1 MEVSGLN
8 PNVQM
13 NRYLNT
19 EERGLLESSVAELN
33 SDLTARNKRV
43 AKTEMGKDDFLLILV
58 KQLSNQ
64 DPTAPVEDKQFI
76 AQMAQFSSLEQMTN
90 MAEGFNRLSEVIAA
104 SNSAAL
110 IGREVT
116 VVDGENTVT
125 GIVEE
130 VKGREYPQVK
140 INGYYYSFDKVES
153 VRS

>member
-1 MEVSGLN
+1 MQVSGMNQNITLN
-8 PNVQM
+8 S
-13 NRYLNT
+13 YLNV
-19 EERGLLESSVAELN
+19 EERNHLEQTVAEFN
-33 SDLTARNKRV
+33 SDLTAKNKRI

-90 MAEGFNRLSEVIAA
+90 MAEGFDRLSEMISA
-104 SNSAAL
+104 SHSASL
-110 IGREVT
+110 IGKEVT
-116 VVDGENTVT
+116 VLDGETSVT
-125 GIVEE
+125 GVVEE

-140 INGYYYSFDKVES
+140 VNGFYYGFDKVES